1 MTALDAQVVIM
12 GRGDEHYERALEDAV
27 SRHAGGV
34 AYHATSEE
42 ALARQ
47 VYAGSDFF
55 LAPSTFEP
63 CGLGP
68 LIALRYGSI
77 PIARR
82 TGGLAQTIRDNTR
95 YPESGLGF
103 TFARRSPRS
112 LVKAVRRG
120 LETYSRKSEWQALQ
134 GRAMGA
140 NFSWEDAGRG
150 YERLYAR
157 ALAGY
162 RTTTL
167 ARSKDAPLTH
177 VGVRERTRSKR
188 TVPLA
193 LVHHANQ
200 YLITDGYDNREGIT
214 EIVEGYAAALR
225 LHGKYGIPA
234 SLHLSGTLIETL
246 AWHYPWFLELVRDLR
261 RRASSPL

>member
-1 MTALDAQVVIM
+1 M
-12 GRGDEHYERALEDAV
+12 GRGDEHYERALEEAV
-27 SRHAGGV
+27 SRHPGVV

-82 TGGLAQTIRDNTR
+82 TGGLAETIRDHAR
-95 YPESGLGF
+95 HPESGLGF
-103 TFARRSPRS
+103 TFARRSPGS
-112 LVKAVRRG
+112 LVKAVSRA
-120 LETYSRKSEWQALQ
+120 LETYSRKSELQALQ

-140 NFSWEDAGRG
+140 NFSWEDAGRA

-157 ALAGY
+157 VHVGR
-162 RTTTL
+162 RTTALT
-167 ARSKDAPLTH
+167 RTKGAPLTH
-177 VGVRERTRSKR
+177 RGIPGEDAVQTGRAP
-188 TVPLA
+188 VPSA
-193 LVHHANQ
+193 PRQPVPHHRRLRQ
-200 YLITDGYDNREGIT
+200 PEGIT

-225 LHGKYGIPA
+225 LHGSTVSP
-234 SLHLSGTLIETL
+234 
-246 AWHYPWFLELVRDLR
+246 
-261 RRASSPL
+261 RASI